1 MTYLR
6 QLWCCIW
13 YGVLSYDFGADRLH
27 VGYFTGND
35 ETLRDLL
42 AEIRSAGSMQ
52 TLADLAEAIHQL
64 NHVLCDALEQIPAL
78 DHP

>member
-1 MTYLR
+1 MPSFMAGATHGAR
-6 QLWCCIW
+6 SSII
-13 YGVLSYDFGADRLH
+13 GVLDVLACNGLDALDG
-27 VGYFTGND
+27 VG
-35 ETLRDLL
+35 TLRDLL